1 MPNTDTKLLPHRQIY
16 VFKIYNEVEK
26 YVTSST
32 PDKEYQKDNF
42 LDLITKNNEL
52 NECEKNY
59 CQKIFICNY
68 ELHNV
73 IYKFGEPIICKNCNF
88 ARYSV
93 RYCKVCI
100 KQHLQKS
107 FGTWISENR
116 IVDEFIQKCQ
126 LISS

>member
-1 MPNTDTKLLPHRQIY
+1 MLNTYTKLLPHRQNY

-26 YVTSST
+26 YVISST
-32 PDKEYQKDNF
+32 PDKECQKDNF

-59 CQKIFICNY
+59 CREMFICNY

-73 IYKFGEPIICKNCNF
+73 IHKFGEPITCKNCKF

-93 RYCKVCI
+93 RYCEVCI
-100 KQHLQKS
+100 KQYLQKS
-107 FGTWISENR
+107 FGTWTSENR
-116 IVDEFIQKCQ
+116 IVDEFI
-126 LISS
+126 